1 MIIIFLSSVLE
12 VHLMCFVWLSDLG
25 TSDDSSLS
33 DSVVQDE
40 GKPHCFPVEFFF
52 FAQARGSDGKLTAS

>member
-1 MIIIFLSSVLE
+1 
-12 VHLMCFVWLSDLG
+12 MCFIYFLSDLG

-40 GKPHCFPVEFFF
+40 GKN
-52 FAQARGSDGKLTAS
+52 

>member
-1 MIIIFLSSVLE
+1 MLF
-12 VHLMCFVWLSDLG
+12 WLSDLG

-40 GKPHCFPVEFFF
+40 GENKRLKQICVAICSHKINN
-52 FAQARGSDGKLTAS
+52 QLTAKYLWIDK

>member
-1 MIIIFLSSVLE
+1 MFCLTLVC
-12 VHLMCFVWLSDLG
+12 VCFSDLG

-40 GKPHCFPVEFFF
+40 GKTTLFLSLSVQEKFCL
-52 FAQARGSDGKLTAS
+52 QAGED

>member
-1 MIIIFLSSVLE
+1 MSV
-12 VHLMCFVWLSDLG
+12 FPDLG

-40 GKPHCFPVEFFF
+40 GKTDVCFACKSNEK
-52 FAQARGSDGKLTAS
+52 QISARHVIS

>member
-1 MIIIFLSSVLE
+1 MLF
-12 VHLMCFVWLSDLG
+12 WLSDLG

-40 GKPHCFPVEFFF
+40 GENQRPKQILLQFVAINSTTNLLESIWG
-52 FAQARGSDGKLTAS
+52 Q